1 MPTIRPKIRP
11 KTRKSKHAAVAGRPA
26 KPVPKRRRRNGR
38 PVVEIGEIVRM
49 RAEAEAA
56 VAEARKSHE
65 RLRQAIDLLPQGIV
79 FLDAEG
85 RYILWNRKYSEIY
98 NKSSDLFEHGARLQ
112 DTIRVGVARGDY
124 PEAIGREEEWIAER
138 LTRLHQPGERHEQNL
153 ADGRCILIEERLTGD
168 GGVVGLRVDITELK
182 QREASFRL
190 LFDSNPVPMI
200 VCALDDQRILGVND
214 AAVEHYGYTRTEFEK
229 LGIGDVQAFD
239 TEPPWAGDHT
249 SDELTARTWKHVRA
263 DGTLID
269 LAIYSRELVYAERP
283 AVLLSLMD
291 ITERKRAE
299 ARLAFMAQHDGLT
312 GLPNRTL
319 LRQEMDEML
328 QHTRRSSDKVAVLM
342 LGLDNFKAVNDTL
355 GHAVGDKLLRGV
367 AKRLRSTL
375 REEDTLAR
383 LNSDE
388 FAIVQSGMVRPEDAV
403 LLARRLLEAVGE
415 PYLLDGHSVVIGAS
429 IGIAMAPGDGDDSEK
444 LLKHADMALSRA
456 KNDSRGT
463 FSFFETEMDAR
474 AQGRRKTETDLRD
487 AIQNDVLRP
496 YYQSLIDLATGR
508 ITGFEALVRW
518 PHPERG
524 MISPADFIPV
534 AEETGLINP
543 LGGLMLH
550 RACMD
555 AALWPDDVRVA
566 VNLSPLQFRAGNL
579 LSHVMEALRQSGL
592 PAKRLELEI
601 TETLLLEKS
610 SEVLATLHA
619 LRALGVRISM
629 DDFGTGYS
637 SLSYLRSF
645 PFDKIKI
652 DQSFVRGLGSNLDAQ
667 AIVRAIISLGAGL
680 GVVITAE
687 GVETEDELAWLR
699 AEGCHEGQGFLFS
712 RARPNDEIVG
722 LLTAQRGAMPTAL
735 DGKAVLVA

>member
-1 MPTIRPKIRP
+1 MPTKRPRNTKRL
-11 KTRKSKHAAVAGRPA
+11 KRAAMTGQPVKRGA
-26 KPVPKRRRRNGR
+26 KRASRRDRDA
-38 PVVEIGEIVRM
+38 GEIARM

-56 VAEARKSHE
+56 IAEARKAHE
-65 RLRQAIDLLPQGIV
+65 RLRQAIEILPQGIV
-79 FLDAEG
+79 FLDADG

-98 NKSSDLFEHGARLQ
+98 SRSSDLFEHGARLE
-112 DTIRVGVARGDY
+112 DTIRIGVARGDY

-138 LTRLHQPGERHEQNL
+138 LAKLYQPGERHEQTL
-153 ADGRCILIEERLTGD
+153 ADGRCILIEERLTED
-168 GGVVGLRVDITELK
+168 GGVIGLRVDITELK

-200 VCALDDQRILGVND
+200 VCALDDERILSVND
-214 AAVEHYGYTRTEFEK
+214 AAIAHYGYSRAEFEK
-229 LGIGDVQAFD
+229 LKIGSVQAFD
-239 TEPPWAGDHT
+239 SEPPWAGDHS

-269 LAIYSRELVYAERP
+269 LAIYSRKLVYADRP

-299 ARLAFMAQHDGLT
+299 ARLTFMAQHDGLT
-312 GLPNRTL
+312 GLPNRNL

-388 FAIVQSGMVRPEDAV
+388 FAIVQSGLVRPEETV
-403 LLARRLLEAVGE
+403 LMARRLLEAVGE

-429 IGIAMAPGDGDDSEK
+429 IGIAMSPGDGEESEK

-463 FSFFETEMDAR
+463 FSFFESGMDAR
-474 AQGRRKTETDLRD
+474 AQSRRKIETDLRD
-487 AIQNDVLRP
+487 AIRNDVLRT
-496 YYQSLIDLATGR
+496 YYQPLIDLASGR

-518 PHPERG
+518 PHPDRG
-524 MISPADFIPV
+524 MISPAEFIPV
-534 AEETGLINP
+534 AEETGLINA
-543 LGGLMLH
+543 LGGLILR

-555 AALWPDDVRVA
+555 AAAWPDDIRIA

-579 LSHVMEALRQSGL
+579 LSVVMEALKQSGL
-592 PAKRLELEI
+592 PARRLELEI

-610 SEVLATLHA
+610 SQVQATLHA

-652 DQSFVRGLGSNLDAQ
+652 DQSFVRGLGTNTDAQ
-667 AIVRAIISLGAGL
+667 AIVRAIISLGVGL
-680 GVVITAE
+680 GVTITAE
-687 GVETEDELAWLR
+687 GVETEAELNCLR
-699 AEGCHEGQGFLFS
+699 GEGCHEAQGFLFS
-712 RARPNDEIVG
+712 HARPNAEI
-722 LLTAQRGAMPTAL
+722 GAMLQNQLGGDVRAPLRSAR
-735 DGKAVLVA
+735 VA